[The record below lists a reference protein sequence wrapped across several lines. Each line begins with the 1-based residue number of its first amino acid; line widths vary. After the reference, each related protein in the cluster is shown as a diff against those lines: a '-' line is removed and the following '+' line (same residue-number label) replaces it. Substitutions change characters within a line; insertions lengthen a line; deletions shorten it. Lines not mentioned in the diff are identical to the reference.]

1 MTDMEV
7 NHCPASPALSA
18 LTAELARRLCSG
30 LDEALHT
37 SAQTQ
42 AQPPRWA
49 SPDEL
54 RLAEPSCR
62 FEFSASGKAATGPAC
77 LELSPSLADAMIDLV
92 LGGSPQPLGHRRQG
106 LTAVDRQLLGPVVE
120 RLVASFN
127 EAMAA
132 WPVKLEFPDTAAKDG
147 HRAEGGDGRHPEGP
161 DGRPAMQ
168 DEKFLDLSFRVE
180 LGECI
185 GLLRLLL
192 GGMATL
198 FVAMVAP
205 PSPLGGGFGCGRHP
219 GHPQADLGVPPDMAT
234 NNVAMPPLIDSAPA
248 ADTVRLVAAIQE
260 TGRYVKDLSNLAKGD
275 LLVTDVSAGG
285 EVIVTVNG
293 VPRFAGQL
301 GQYNGHRAITITR
314 KLDQT

>member
-1 MTDMEV
+1 MTDMDV
-7 NHCPASPALSA
+7 NHCPASPAVSA

-30 LDEALHT
+30 LEELLHT

-54 RLAEPSCR
+54 RLAEPSCQ
-62 FEFSASGKAATGPAC
+62 FEVSASASAGAGLAC
-77 LELSPSLADAMIDLV
+77 LELSPLLADAMIDLV

-120 RLVASFN
+120 RIVASFN
-127 EAMAA
+127 DALAA
-132 WPVKLEFPDTAAKDG
+132 WPLKLELPDAAAKDG
-147 HRAEGGDGRHPEGP
+147 PRAEGGDGPRAMPE
-161 DGRPAMQ
+161 
-168 DEKFLDLSFRVE
+168 EKLLDLPFSVA
-180 LGECI
+180 LGECT

-198 FVAMVAP
+198 FVAMR
-205 PSPLGGGFGCGRHP
+205 C
-219 GHPQADLGVPPDMAT
+219 PQTPDMAT
-234 NNVAMPPLIDSAPA
+234 NSVAMPPLIDSAPA
-248 ADTVRLVAAIQE
+248 DTVRLVAAIEE
-260 TGRYVKDLSNLAKGD
+260 TGRYVQDISNLAKGD

-285 EVIVTVNG
+285 EVIVTVDG
-293 VPRFAGQL
+293 KPRFAGQL

-314 KLDQT
+314 KLD